1 MILLCTV
8 SKAQGQLCEQVKA
21 IRVSQGLTQAGLAN
35 RSGVP
40 LPTLRKYEQTG
51 RISLES
57 FLKILM
63 VLGCL
68 EAFVQALT
76 DHSEHFA
83 SIDDVLDDR
92 PKKSR
97 KRGWRT

>member
-1 MILLCTV
+1 MIVLYSV
-8 SKAQGQLCEQVKA
+8 SKVQGQLREQVKA

-68 EAFVQALT
+68 ETFVQALK
-76 DHSEHFA
+76 DHSGHFE
-83 SIDDVLDDR
+83 SIDDVLNDR
-92 PKKSR
+92 PNKPR
-97 KRGWRT
+97 KRGWRR